1 MQVANGKA
9 RKKGAR
15 KDSLFAINLQDKISL
30 RRAADKFHNYSRR
43 LECRLSPSSLYVEFD
58 NFIRPSFSIFFNLRQ
73 APDLS
78 VAWGF
83 VEKLKKESKIISLS
97 FFFAL

>member
-1 MQVANGKA
+1 
-9 RKKGAR
+9 
-15 KDSLFAINLQDKISL
+15 LQDKISL

-43 LECRLSPSSLYVEFD
+43 LERRLAPSSLYVEFD
-58 NFIRPSFSIFFNLRQ
+58 NLFVPLFSISVNLRQ